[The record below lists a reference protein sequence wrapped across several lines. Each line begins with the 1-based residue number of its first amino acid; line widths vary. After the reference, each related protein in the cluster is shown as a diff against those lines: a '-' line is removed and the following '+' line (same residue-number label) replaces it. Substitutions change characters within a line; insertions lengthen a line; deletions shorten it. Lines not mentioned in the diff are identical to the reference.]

1 MLKPNKLANNNFLSS
16 LDLSTDEVLH
26 ILDLANNFKNK
37 KLNIDLGNKV
47 LGLIFDKSSTRTRVS
62 FQVAMTRLGGTTI
75 DLNPTTSQIGRGEPI
90 KDTARVLSR
99 YCDVI
104 AIRTF
109 DHSDLE
115 EYAKWS
121 TKPVINALTD
131 LEHPC
136 QALADFMTIKEEFLD
151 FKDVVLTF
159 IGDGNNVAN
168 SLILCGALLGVE
180 VRIACPKGYEP
191 NSLLIDKAY
200 EIYKNKNL
208 LKITNDPNTAVLGA
222 NVLYT
227 DVWSSMG
234 EENQKE
240 EKDKY
245 LPSFFISQI
254 LDVVTLEKLKFSKA
268 DIAKTKL
275 LRKWHLF
282 LKNKNIAQLDEF
294 DRFKLHQELEMF
306 LPSFIFYLPQNSQ
319 LDWLHKWRDN
329 DDKLFHPSNLVN
341 GDLIKKNLEIKD
353 GPILGELLQYLSQ
366 ELAYKRLNN
375 FDEAIY
381 KAKQWIEQNAPKCD

>member
-1 MLKPNKLANNNFLSS
+1 MLNPIKLASKNFLSS
-16 LDLSTDEVLH
+16 LDTSLEEFLY
-26 ILDLANNFKNK
+26 ILELANSFKNK
-37 KLNIDLGNKV
+37 DLNIKLKEKV

-62 FQVAMTRLGGTTI
+62 FQVAMSRLGGTTV
-75 DLNPTTSQIGRGEPI
+75 DLNPNTSQIGRGEPI

-99 YCDVI
+99 YCDVL

-109 DHSDLE
+109 KQTDLE

-121 TKPVINALTD
+121 SKPVINALTD

-234 EENQKE
+234 EENQKD
-240 EKDKY
+240 EK
-245 LPSFFISQI
+245 
-254 LDVVTLEKLKFSKA
+254 EKVFNGFTIDSDLASKA
-268 DIAKTKL
+268 DKDAIILHCLPAYRSKEITDEIFESHKSRIFDQAENRLHAQQAL
-275 LRKWHLF
+275 L
-282 LKNKNIAQLDEF
+282 
-294 DRFKLHQELEMF
+294 
-306 LPSFIFYLPQNSQ
+306 SC
-319 LDWLHKWRDN
+319 
-329 DDKLFHPSNLVN
+329 
-341 GDLIKKNLEIKD
+341 
-353 GPILGELLQYLSQ
+353 ILQ
-366 ELAYKRLNN
+366 
-375 FDEAIY
+375 
-381 KAKQWIEQNAPKCD
+381 

>member
-1 MLKPNKLANNNFLSS
+1 MLKPNKLAKKNFLSS
-16 LDLSTDEVLH
+16 LDLSANEVLH
-26 ILDLANNFKNK
+26 ILELASNFKNQK
-37 KLNIDLGNKV
+37 INIDLNNKV

-99 YCDVI
+99 YCDVL

-109 DHSDLE
+109 EHSDLE

-136 QALADFMTIKEEFLD
+136 QALADFLTIHEEFLD

-168 SLILCGALLGVE
+168 SLILCGALLGIE
-180 VRIACPKGYEP
+180 VRIACPRGLEP
-191 NSLLIDKAY
+191 NSLVIKNAY
-200 EIYKNKNL
+200 KIIKNKDL
-208 LKITNDPNTAVLGA
+208 LKITNDPCEAVLGA

-234 EENQKE
+234 EENQKS
-240 EKDKY
+240 EKDK
-245 LPSFFISQI
+245 LFNGFTIEND
-254 LDVVTLEKLKFSKA
+254 LVSKA
-268 DIAKTKL
+268 EK
-275 LRKWHLF
+275 
-282 LKNKNIAQLDEF
+282 
-294 DRFKLHQELEMF
+294 
-306 LPSFIFYLPQNSQ
+306 
-319 LDWLHKWRDN
+319 
-329 DDKLFHPSNLVN
+329 
-341 GDLIKKNLEIKD
+341 
-353 GPILGELLQYLSQ
+353 
-366 ELAYKRLNN
+366 
-375 FDEAIY
+375 EAIILHCLPAY
-381 KAKQWIEQNAPKCD
+381 REKEITDDVIESKKSRIFEQAENRMHVQQSLLSCLLS

>member
-1 MLKPNKLANNNFLSS
+1 MSTEEVNHIIELAKNLKNN
-16 LDLSTDEVLH
+16 D
-26 ILDLANNFKNK
+26 I
-37 KLNIDLGNKV
+37 NIDYRNKV

-62 FQVAMTRLGGTTI
+62 FQVAMSRLGGTTI

-109 DHSDLE
+109 NHSDLE

-136 QALADFMTIKEEFLD
+136 QALADFLTIKEEFID
-151 FKDVVLTF
+151 FKNVILTF

-180 VRIACPKGYEP
+180 VRVACPRGYEP
-191 NSLLIDKAY
+191 NSILIERARK
-200 EIYKNKNL
+200 IYKNDNL
-208 LKITNDPNTAVLGA
+208 LKIMHDPDSAVRGA

-234 EENQKE
+234 EESKKE
-240 EKDKY
+240 EKDKD
-245 LPSFFISQI
+245 FNGFTI
-254 LDVVTLEKLKFSKA
+254 
-268 DIAKTKL
+268 
-275 LRKWHLF
+275 
-282 LKNKNIAQLDEF
+282 
-294 DRFKLHQELEMF
+294 
-306 LPSFIFYLPQNSQ
+306 
-319 LDWLHKWRDN
+319 DN
-329 DDKLFHPSNLVN
+329 DLVN
-341 GDLIKKNLEIKD
+341 KANKDAIILHCLPAYRNKEIIDAVIESDKSRIFD
-353 GPILGELLQYLSQ
+353 QAENRLHAQQALL
-366 ELAYKRLNN
+366 ACM
-375 FDEAIY
+375 F
-381 KAKQWIEQNAPKCD
+381 

>member
-1 MLKPNKLANNNFLSS
+1 MLKPKKLANNNFLSS
-16 LDLSTDEVLH
+16 LDLSTNEVLH

-62 FQVAMTRLGGTTI
+62 FKVAMTRLGGTTI

-109 DHSDLE
+109 DHLDLK

-136 QALADFMTIKEEFLD
+136 QALADFLTIKEEFLD

-191 NSLLIDKAY
+191 NPLVVKKAY
-200 EIYKNKNL
+200 EIYRNKNL
-208 LKITNDPNTAVLGA
+208 LKITNDIDFAVSGA

-234 EENQKE
+234 EESQKE
-240 EKDKY
+240 EKDRVFKG
-245 LPSFFISQI
+245 FTI
-254 LDVVTLEKLKFSKA
+254 D
-268 DIAKTKL
+268 TKL
-275 LRKWHLF
+275 VAKA
-282 LKNKNIAQLDEF
+282 NKDAIVLHCLPAYRNKEITDDVIESEKSRIFQQAENRLHAQ
-294 DRFKLHQELEMF
+294 QA
-306 LPSFIFYLPQNSQ
+306 
-319 LDWLHKWRDN
+319 
-329 DDKLFHPSNLVN
+329 
-341 GDLIKKNLEIKD
+341 
-353 GPILGELLQYLSQ
+353 LLACL
-366 ELAYKRLNN
+366 LT
-375 FDEAIY
+375 
-381 KAKQWIEQNAPKCD
+381 

>member
-1 MLKPNKLANNNFLSS
+1 MLNPIKLTNKNFLSS
-16 LDLSTDEVLH
+16 LDITTEEFFQ
-26 ILDLANNFKNK
+26 ILEIAKNFKIKN
-37 KLNIDLGNKV
+37 LNIKFKDKV

-62 FQVAMTRLGGTTI
+62 FQVAMSRLGGITI

-99 YCDVI
+99 YCDVL

-109 DHSDLE
+109 KQSDLE

-121 TKPVINALTD
+121 SKPVINALTD

-136 QALADFMTIKEEFLD
+136 QALADYMTINEEFHD
-151 FKDVVLTF
+151 FKDVILTF

-191 NSLLIDKAY
+191 NSLVIKKAY
-200 EIYKNKNL
+200 EIYKNKDL
-208 LKITNDPNTAVLGA
+208 LKITNDPISAVQGA

-240 EKDKY
+240 EKDK
-245 LPSFFISQI
+245 
-254 LDVVTLEKLKFSKA
+254 D
-268 DIAKTKL
+268 
-275 LRKWHLF
+275 F
-282 LKNKNIAQLDEF
+282 LGFTID
-294 DRFKLHQELEMF
+294 H
-306 LPSFIFYLPQNSQ
+306 
-319 LDWLHKWRDN
+319 
-329 DDKLFHPSNLVN
+329 NLVSSADKDAIILHCLPAYRAKEITDEVIESKRSRIFEQAEN
-341 GDLIKKNLEIKD
+341 RMHAQQALLSCLI
-353 GPILGELLQYLSQ
+353 S
-366 ELAYKRLNN
+366 
-375 FDEAIY
+375 
-381 KAKQWIEQNAPKCD
+381 

>member
-1 MLKPNKLANNNFLSS
+1 MLNPIKLASKNFLSS
-16 LDLSTDEVLH
+16 LDTTLEEFLH
-26 ILDLANNFKNK
+26 ILELAKNFKNK
-37 KLNIDLGNKV
+37 DLNIKLKEKV

-62 FQVAMTRLGGTTI
+62 FQVAMSRLGGTTV

-90 KDTARVLSR
+90 RDTARVLSR
-99 YCDVI
+99 YCDVL

-109 DHSDLE
+109 KQTDLE

-121 TKPVINALTD
+121 SKPVINALTD

-191 NSLLIDKAY
+191 NSVLIKKAY

-208 LKITNDPNTAVLGA
+208 LKITNDPHSAVLGA

-234 EENQKE
+234 EENQKD
-240 EKDKY
+240 EK
-245 LPSFFISQI
+245 
-254 LDVVTLEKLKFSKA
+254 EKVFNDFSIDSDLVSKA
-268 DIAKTKL
+268 DKDAIILHCLPAYRSKEITDEIFESYKSRIFDQAENRLHAQQAL
-275 LRKWHLF
+275 L
-282 LKNKNIAQLDEF
+282 
-294 DRFKLHQELEMF
+294 
-306 LPSFIFYLPQNSQ
+306 SC
-319 LDWLHKWRDN
+319 
-329 DDKLFHPSNLVN
+329 
-341 GDLIKKNLEIKD
+341 
-353 GPILGELLQYLSQ
+353 ILQ
-366 ELAYKRLNN
+366 
-375 FDEAIY
+375 
-381 KAKQWIEQNAPKCD
+381 

>member
-1 MLKPNKLANNNFLSS
+1 MIKPNKLANRNFLSS
-16 LDLSTDEVLH
+16 LDLATNEIIH
-26 ILDLANNFKNK
+26 ILELAKKFKNK
-37 KLNIDLGNKV
+37 DLNIDLNKKV

-62 FQVAMTRLGGTTI
+62 FQVAMSRLGGTTI

-109 DHSDLE
+109 NHSDLE

-136 QALADFMTIKEEFLD
+136 QALADFLTIQEKFLD

-191 NSLLIDKAY
+191 NSLVIKKAL

-208 LKITNDPNTAVLGA
+208 LKIINDPHTAVSGA

-240 EKDKY
+240 EKDKA
-245 LPSFFISQI
+245 
-254 LDVVTLEKLKFSKA
+254 FSGFTIDSDLVCKA
-268 DIAKTKL
+268 DKDAIILHCLPAYRSKEITDEVFESKKSRIFEQAENRMHVQQAL
-275 LRKWHLF
+275 LACLF
-282 LKNKNIAQLDEF
+282 E
-294 DRFKLHQELEMF
+294 
-306 LPSFIFYLPQNSQ
+306 
-319 LDWLHKWRDN
+319 
-329 DDKLFHPSNLVN
+329 
-341 GDLIKKNLEIKD
+341 
-353 GPILGELLQYLSQ
+353 
-366 ELAYKRLNN
+366 
-375 FDEAIY
+375 
-381 KAKQWIEQNAPKCD
+381 

>member
-62 FQVAMTRLGGTTI
+62 FQAAMARLGGTTV

-90 KDTARVLSR
+90 RDTARVLSR
-99 YCDVI
+99 YCDVL

-109 DHSDLE
+109 KQTDLE

-151 FKDVVLTF
+151 FNDVVLTF

-191 NSLLIDKAY
+191 NSLVLKKAY
-200 EIYKNKNL
+200 EIYKNKDL
-208 LKITNDPNTAVLGA
+208 LKITNDPNKAVLGA

-234 EENQKE
+234 EENKKI
-240 EKDKY
+240 EKDK
-245 LPSFFISQI
+245 SFNGFTI
-254 LDVVTLEKLKFSKA
+254 
-268 DIAKTKL
+268 
-275 LRKWHLF
+275 
-282 LKNKNIAQLDEF
+282 
-294 DRFKLHQELEMF
+294 
-306 LPSFIFYLPQNSQ
+306 
-319 LDWLHKWRDN
+319 DN
-329 DDKLFHPSNLVN
+329 DLVAKAEKDAIILHCLPAYRSKEITDEVIE
-341 GDLIKKNLEIKD
+341 GKKSRIFEQAENRMHAQQA
-353 GPILGELLQYLSQ
+353 LLSCLLS
-366 ELAYKRLNN
+366 
-375 FDEAIY
+375 
-381 KAKQWIEQNAPKCD
+381 

>member
-1 MLKPNKLANNNFLSS
+1 MIKPNKLANNNFLSS
-16 LDLSTDEVLH
+16 LDISADEIIH
-26 ILDLANNFKNK
+26 IFEIAKNFKNK
-37 KLNIDLGNKV
+37 KLNIELKKKV

-62 FQVAMTRLGGTTI
+62 FQVAMSRLGGTTI

-99 YCDVI
+99 YCDVL

-109 DHSDLE
+109 NHSDLE

-121 TKPVINALTD
+121 TIPVINALTD

-136 QALADFMTIKEEFLD
+136 QALADFLTIYEEFID

-191 NSLLIDKAY
+191 NSLVINKAY
-200 EIYKNKNL
+200 EIYENKSL

-240 EKDKY
+240 EKDK
-245 LPSFFISQI
+245 FFNGFTIDNDLSC
-254 LDVVTLEKLKFSKA
+254 KA
-268 DIAKTKL
+268 DKDAIILHCLPAYRSKEITDEVFESEKSRIFDQAENRLHIQQAL
-275 LRKWHLF
+275 L
-282 LKNKNIAQLDEF
+282 
-294 DRFKLHQELEMF
+294 
-306 LPSFIFYLPQNSQ
+306 SC
-319 LDWLHKWRDN
+319 
-329 DDKLFHPSNLVN
+329 
-341 GDLIKKNLEIKD
+341 
-353 GPILGELLQYLSQ
+353 LLQ
-366 ELAYKRLNN
+366 
-375 FDEAIY
+375 
-381 KAKQWIEQNAPKCD
+381 

>member
-1 MLKPNKLANNNFLSS
+1 MLNPIKLASKNFLSS
-16 LDLSTDEVLH
+16 LDTTLEEFLH
-26 ILDLANNFKNK
+26 ILELAKNFKNK
-37 KLNIDLGNKV
+37 DLNIKLKEKV

-62 FQVAMTRLGGTTI
+62 FQVAMSRLGGTTV

-90 KDTARVLSR
+90 RDTARVLSR
-99 YCDVI
+99 YCDVL

-109 DHSDLE
+109 KQTDLE

-121 TKPVINALTD
+121 SKPVINALTD

-234 EENQKE
+234 EENQKD
-240 EKDKY
+240 EK
-245 LPSFFISQI
+245 
-254 LDVVTLEKLKFSKA
+254 EKVFNGFSIDRDLVSKA
-268 DIAKTKL
+268 DKDAIILHCLPAYRSKEITDEIFESHKSRIFDQAENRLHAQQAL
-275 LRKWHLF
+275 L
-282 LKNKNIAQLDEF
+282 
-294 DRFKLHQELEMF
+294 
-306 LPSFIFYLPQNSQ
+306 SC
-319 LDWLHKWRDN
+319 
-329 DDKLFHPSNLVN
+329 
-341 GDLIKKNLEIKD
+341 
-353 GPILGELLQYLSQ
+353 ILQ
-366 ELAYKRLNN
+366 
-375 FDEAIY
+375 
-381 KAKQWIEQNAPKCD
+381 

>member
-1 MLKPNKLANNNFLSS
+1 MIKPNKFANKNFLSS
-16 LDLSTDEVLH
+16 LDFSTDEVFH
-26 ILDLANNFKNK
+26 ILDLAKNFKNK
-37 KLNIDLGNKV
+37 DLNIDLKNKV

-62 FQVAMTRLGGTTI
+62 FQVAMSRLGGTTI

-99 YCDVI
+99 YCDVM

-109 DHSDLE
+109 NHSDLE

-136 QALADFMTIKEEFLD
+136 QVLADFLTIQEEFLD

-191 NSLLIDKAY
+191 NSLVIDKAY
-200 EIYKNKNL
+200 DIYKNKKL
-208 LKITNDPNTAVLGA
+208 LKITNDPNTAVLGS

-227 DVWSSMG
+227 DVWTSMG
-234 EENQKE
+234 EEKQKE
-240 EKDKY
+240 EKDKVFNGFTIDSD
-245 LPSFFISQI
+245 L
-254 LDVVTLEKLKFSKA
+254 VSKA
-268 DIAKTKL
+268 DKDAIILHCLPAYRSKEITDEVIEGKKSKIFQQAENRMHAQQAL
-275 LRKWHLF
+275 L
-282 LKNKNIAQLDEF
+282 
-294 DRFKLHQELEMF
+294 
-306 LPSFIFYLPQNSQ
+306 SC
-319 LDWLHKWRDN
+319 
-329 DDKLFHPSNLVN
+329 
-341 GDLIKKNLEIKD
+341 
-353 GPILGELLQYLSQ
+353 LLS
-366 ELAYKRLNN
+366 
-375 FDEAIY
+375 
-381 KAKQWIEQNAPKCD
+381 

>member
-1 MLKPNKLANNNFLSS
+1 MLNPRKLAKKNFLSS
-16 LDLSTDEVLH
+16 LDITAEETLH
-26 ILDLANNFKNK
+26 ILDLAEKFKYKN
-37 KLNIDLGNKV
+37 LNIQYKDKV

-62 FQVAMTRLGGTTI
+62 FQVGMSKLGGSTI

-90 KDTARVLSR
+90 KDTARVLSK

-109 DHSDLE
+109 NHTDLE

-136 QALADFMTIKEEFLD
+136 QALADYLTIKQEFQD
-151 FKDVVLTF
+151 FKNIVLTF

-191 NSLLIDKAY
+191 NTAVIEKANR
-200 EIYKNKNL
+200 INKNKNL
-208 LKITNDPNTAVLGA
+208 LKITNDPHAATSGA

-234 EENQKE
+234 EEYKKE
-240 EKDKY
+240 KKDK
-245 LPSFFISQI
+245 
-254 LDVVTLEKLKFSKA
+254 D
-268 DIAKTKL
+268 
-275 LRKWHLF
+275 
-282 LKNKNIAQLDEF
+282 F
-294 DRFKLHQELEMF
+294 DGFM
-306 LPSFIFYLPQNSQ
+306 I
-319 LDWLHKWRDN
+319 D
-329 DDKLFHPSNLVN
+329 SNLV
-341 GDLIKKNLEIKD
+341 KKAAKDVIVLHCLPAYRNKEITD
-353 GPILGELLQYLSQ
+353 EVIESGNSRIFEQVENRMHVQQALLSCL
-366 ELAYKRLNN
+366 LA
-375 FDEAIY
+375 
-381 KAKQWIEQNAPKCD
+381 

>member
-1 MLKPNKLANNNFLSS
+1 MLKPHKLVNNNFLSS
-16 LDLSTDEVLH
+16 LDLSADEILH
-26 ILDLANNFKNK
+26 ILELSKNLKNK
-37 KLNIDLGNKV
+37 KINIHLDNKV

-62 FQVAMTRLGGTTI
+62 FQVAMSRLGGNTI

-109 DHSDLE
+109 NHSDLE

-136 QALADFMTIKEEFLD
+136 QALADFLTIQEEFLD
-151 FKDVVLTF
+151 FENVVLTF

-191 NSLLIDKAY
+191 NPLIVKKAY

-208 LKITNDPNTAVLGA
+208 LKITNDPNNAVLGA

-234 EENQKE
+234 EENKKK
-240 EKDKY
+240 EKDKD
-245 LPSFFISQI
+245 FNG
-254 LDVVTLEKLKFSKA
+254 FS
-268 DIAKTKL
+268 I
-275 LRKWHLF
+275 
-282 LKNKNIAQLDEF
+282 
-294 DRFKLHQELEMF
+294 
-306 LPSFIFYLPQNSQ
+306 
-319 LDWLHKWRDN
+319 DN
-329 DDKLFHPSNLVN
+329 DLVSRAE
-341 GDLIKKNLEIKD
+341 KNAIILHCLPAYRSKEIT
-353 GPILGELLQYLSQ
+353 
-366 ELAYKRLNN
+366 
-375 FDEAIY
+375 DEAFESERNRIFDQ
-381 KAKQWIEQNAPKCD
+381 AENRLHAQQALLSCLLN